1 MAYILH
7 HSTTFSAH
15 GTGYHKMDE
24 GGHSPPGHGHS
35 HMLGGHDNTSV
46 RAAFIHVVGDLLQS
60 IGVMVAAI
68 IIYFWVSF
76 RVTVCNQIT
85 LCLPSSLVIWLPH
98 RYLKIS
104 VFLLLTF
111 SLCVMF
117 LLKPP
122 QRFFWFS
129 LHSSQNIKWQ
139 TRSARSCSRS
149 SSCAPP
155 SPSSGMCSGF
165 WWKVL
170 HRQIRPDKE
179 AELVYLELLT
189 FEFTRRQIEMNIYHL
204 KSPQASADGRSDCT
218 LANHS

>member
-24 GGHSPPGHGHS
+24 GGHSPLGHGHS

-85 LCLPSSLVIWLPH
+85 VCLPASLVI
-98 RYLKIS
+98 
-104 VFLLLTF
+104 
-111 SLCVMF
+111 
-117 LLKPP
+117 
-122 QRFFWFS
+122 
-129 LHSSQNIKWQ
+129 
-139 TRSARSCSRS
+139 
-149 SSCAPP
+149 
-155 SPSSGMCSGF
+155 
-165 WWKVL
+165 
-170 HRQIRPDKE
+170 
-179 AELVYLELLT
+179 
-189 FEFTRRQIEMNIYHL
+189 
-204 KSPQASADGRSDCT
+204 
-218 LANHS
+218 